1 MPIVIDTEGARTDP
15 ETFYWDL
22 RAVQSAAELIA
33 DAYRDRCWN
42 TNDLLT
48 YYGPWRD
55 RNIVDVLTEDISTKL
70 RRLRLAVG
78 EGALVDSA
86 HDAG

>member
-1 MPIVIDTEGARTDP
+1 MPILIDTEGARSDP

-22 RAVQSAAELIA
+22 RAVQSATELLA
-33 DAYRDRCWN
+33 DAYRDRIWN

-55 RNIVDVLTEDISTKL
+55 RNIVDVLAEDITSKL
-70 RRLRLAVG
+70 RLLREAVD
-78 EGALVDSA
+78 EGVRADSQDSA
-86 HDAG
+86 G